1 MTSATVVGPA
11 DMAPGPLPDGDE
23 AVEAALRPP
32 AFTTDPYPTYERLR
46 QEAPVY
52 WSPYFQ
58 QWLVTH
64 GELVTEIA
72 RTWEIFSSVGWDAF
86 FLSQLPADL
95 RPEIPTVIDHY
106 KTVNIS
112 TTDPPVHTRLRRL
125 LSKAFTPRR
134 IATLE
139 DRIRARAEQLLDDLD
154 GGVGGGHSGGVGE
167 NNRGGIAGG
176 ISGGV
181 AGESAGGTSDGNGR
195 GAGDGNGRGA
205 GDGNAGGSGSRG
217 EGAGGDG
224 AGAGAR
230 DEVRFDLIEALAY
243 PLPVAVIGELYGVGD
258 DDHADLKRWS
268 KAVVAY
274 TGSSVAHPDLA
285 RELDTALAQ
294 FRAYLR
300 ALVAD
305 RRREPRDDLLSDL
318 VVAVDEGERLTVDEL
333 VATSIN
339 LLFAGHE
346 TTTNLI
352 GNGTLSLLRHPEQ
365 LAVLRRQPDLI
376 PGAVEELLRYDSP
389 VQRVRRIT
397 TRDIVIGGREIPKG
411 TPVTAF
417 LGSANRDPAQW
428 DRPDELDVTRPDVF
442 PMSFGGGPHY
452 CIGAALARLEGRI
465 AFETL
470 LGRFEHLEIAEG
482 FENRWHP
489 NVAFRGLVELPLRGV
504 PAAR

>member
-1 MTSATVVGPA
+1 MTLATVVGPP
-11 DMAPGPLPDGDE
+11 DLAPGSLPDGDE

-32 AFTTDPYPTYERLR
+32 AFTTDPYPTYARLR
-46 QEAPVY
+46 EAAPVY
-52 WSPYFQ
+52 WSPLFQ
-58 QWLVTH
+58 QRLATR

-72 RTWEIFSSVGWDAF
+72 RTWEIFSSVGWDSF
-86 FLSQLPADL
+86 FLSQLPDDL
-95 RPEIPTVIDHY
+95 RPQIPTVIDHFR
-106 KTVNIS
+106 TVNIS
-112 TTDPPVHTRLRRL
+112 TQDPPVHTRLRRL

-139 DRIRARAEQLLDDLD
+139 DKVRARAEGLVDDL
-154 GGVGGGHSGGVGE
+154 
-167 NNRGGIAGG
+167 
-176 ISGGV
+176 
-181 AGESAGGTSDGNGR
+181 
-195 GAGDGNGRGA
+195 GDGNG
-205 GDGNAGGSGSRG
+205 
-217 EGAGGDG
+217 EG
-224 AGAGAR
+224 
-230 DEVRFDLIEALAY
+230 VVSFDLIESLAY

-258 DDHADLKRWS
+258 SDHADLKRWS

-274 TGSSVAHPDLA
+274 TGSSVAHPHLA
-285 RELDTALAQ
+285 RELDVALAE

-300 ALVAD
+300 ALVAE
-305 RRREPRDDLLSDL
+305 RRRRPRDDLLSDL
-318 VVAVDEGERLTVDEL
+318 VDAVDGGDRLNEDEL

-352 GNGTLSLLRHPEQ
+352 GNGTLSLLRHPDQ
-365 LAVLRRQPDLI
+365 LATLRRHPELL

-397 TRDIVIGGREIPKG
+397 TCDIVIGGRDIPKG

-417 LGSANRDPAQW
+417 LGSANRDPDQW

-470 LGRFEHLEIAEG
+470 FDRFGELQLSES

-504 PAAR
+504 PADR

>member
-1 MTSATVVGPA
+1 MTLATVVGPP
-11 DMAPGPLPDGDE
+11 DLAPGSLPDGDE

-32 AFTTDPYPTYERLR
+32 AFTTDPYPTYARLR
-46 QEAPVY
+46 EEAPVY

-58 QWLVTH
+58 QWLVTR

-72 RTWEIFSSVGWDAF
+72 RTWEIFSSVGWDSF
-86 FLSQLPADL
+86 FLSQLPDDL
-95 RPEIPTVIDHY
+95 RPQIPTVIDHFR
-106 KTVNIS
+106 TVNIS
-112 TTDPPVHTRLRRL
+112 TQDPPVHTRLRRL

-139 DRIRARAEQLLDDLD
+139 DKVRARAEGLVDDL
-154 GGVGGGHSGGVGE
+154 
-167 NNRGGIAGG
+167 
-176 ISGGV
+176 
-181 AGESAGGTSDGNGR
+181 
-195 GAGDGNGRGA
+195 GDGNG
-205 GDGNAGGSGSRG
+205 
-217 EGAGGDG
+217 EG
-224 AGAGAR
+224 
-230 DEVRFDLIEALAY
+230 VVSFDLIESLAY

-258 DDHADLKRWS
+258 SDHADLKRWS

-274 TGSSVAHPDLA
+274 TGSSVAHPHLA
-285 RELDTALAQ
+285 RELDVALAE

-300 ALVAD
+300 ALVAE
-305 RRREPRDDLLSDL
+305 RRRRPRDDLLSDL
-318 VVAVDEGERLTVDEL
+318 VDAVDGGDRLNEDEL

-352 GNGTLSLLRHPEQ
+352 GNGTLSLLRHPDQ
-365 LAVLRRQPDLI
+365 LATLRRHPELL

-397 TRDIVIGGREIPKG
+397 TCDIVIGGRDIPKG

-417 LGSANRDPAQW
+417 LGSANRDPDQW

-470 LGRFEHLEIAEG
+470 FDRFGELQLSES

-504 PAAR
+504 PADR

>member
-1 MTSATVVGPA
+1 MAGPA
-11 DMAPGPLPDGDE
+11 CGRWTGLHYSEPMPAATLIGPPDLAPGPLPDGDD

-32 AFTTDPYPTYERLR
+32 AFTTDPYPTYARLR
-46 QEAPVY
+46 DEAPVY
-52 WSPYFQ
+52 WSPYFR
-58 QWLVTH
+58 QWLVTR
-64 GELVTEIA
+64 GELVVEIA
-72 RTWEIFSSVGWDAF
+72 RTWEIFSSVGWDSF
-86 FLSQLPADL
+86 FLSQLPEDL
-95 RPEIPTVIDHY
+95 RPEIPTVIDHFR
-106 KTVNIS
+106 TVNIS
-112 TTDPPVHTRLRRL
+112 TQDPPVHTRLRRL

-134 IATLE
+134 IGALE
-139 DRIRARAEQLLDDLD
+139 GRIRDRAEHLLDDLGD
-154 GGVGGGHSGGVGE
+154 GG
-167 NNRGGIAGG
+167 
-176 ISGGV
+176 
-181 AGESAGGTSDGNGR
+181 GNGAGPG
-195 GAGDGNGRGA
+195 GAV
-205 GDGNAGGSGSRG
+205 
-217 EGAGGDG
+217 E
-224 AGAGAR
+224 
-230 DEVRFDLIEALAY
+230 FDLIETLAY

-258 DDHADLKRWS
+258 SDHADLKRWS

-274 TGSSVAHPDLA
+274 TGSSVAHPHLA
-285 RELDTALAQ
+285 RELDVALAE

-300 ALVAD
+300 GLVGE
-305 RRREPRDDLLSDL
+305 RRRRPRDDLLSDL
-318 VVAVDEGERLTVDEL
+318 VMAVDEGDRLTEDEL

-352 GNGTLSLLRHPEQ
+352 GNGTLSLLRHLDQLDLLRHRPE
-365 LAVLRRQPDLI
+365 LL

-397 TRDIVIGGREIPKG
+397 TRDITIGGRDIPQG

-417 LGSANRDPAQW
+417 LGSANRDPEQW

-442 PMSFGGGPHY
+442 PLSFGGGPHY

-470 LGRFEHLEIAEG
+470 LDRFEDLELADG

-504 PAAR
+504 PAGR

>member
-1 MTSATVVGPA
+1 MTSATVVGPP
-11 DMAPGPLPDGDE
+11 DLAPGPLPDGDE

-32 AFTTDPYPTYERLR
+32 AFTTDPYPTYAKLR
-46 QEAPVY
+46 REAPVY

-86 FLSQLPADL
+86 FLSQLPDDL
-95 RPEIPTVIDHY
+95 RPEIPTVIDHFR
-106 KTVNIS
+106 TVNIS
-112 TTDPPVHTRLRRL
+112 TQDPPVHTRLRRL

-134 IATLE
+134 IGTLE
-139 DRIRARAEQLLDDLD
+139 DRIRARAQQLLDDLEGRD
-154 GGVGGGHSGGVGE
+154 GG
-167 NNRGGIAGG
+167 
-176 ISGGV
+176 
-181 AGESAGGTSDGNGR
+181 
-195 GAGDGNGRGA
+195 
-205 GDGNAGGSGSRG
+205 
-217 EGAGGDG
+217 
-224 AGAGAR
+224 R
-230 DEVRFDLIEALAY
+230 DEVRFDLIETLAY

-258 DDHADLKRWS
+258 DDHTDLKRWS

-274 TGSSVAHPDLA
+274 TGSSVAHADLA
-285 RELDTALAQ
+285 RELDTALAE

-300 ALVAD
+300 GLMVD

-318 VVAVDEGERLTVDEL
+318 VLAVDEGDRLSEDEL

-352 GNGTLSLLRHPEQ
+352 GNGTLSLLRHPDQ
-365 LAVLRRQPDLI
+365 MDLLRRSPETI

-397 TRDIVIGGREIPKG
+397 TRDILIGGREIPEG

-417 LGSANRDPAQW
+417 LGSANRDPDQW
-428 DRPDELDVTRPDVF
+428 ERPDELDVTRPDVF

-470 LGRFEHLEIAEG
+470 LDRFDELRLSDG

-489 NVAFRGLVELPLRGV
+489 NVAFRGLVELPLEGV
-504 PAAR
+504 RAAG

>member
-1 MTSATVVGPA
+1 MTSATLVGPA
-11 DMAPGPLPDGDE
+11 DLEPGTLADGDE
-23 AVEAALRPP
+23 AVEEALHPP
-32 AFTTDPYPTYERLR
+32 RFTDDPYPVYARLR
-46 QEAPVY
+46 DEAPVY
-52 WSPYFQ
+52 WSPYFG
-58 QWLVTH
+58 QWLVSR

-72 RTWEIFSSVGWDAF
+72 RTWEIFSSVGWDRF
-86 FLSQLPADL
+86 FLSQLPDDL
-95 RPEIPTVIDHY
+95 RPQIPTVIDHFR
-106 KTVNIS
+106 TVNIS
-112 TTDPPVHTRLRRL
+112 TQDPPVHTRLRRL

-139 DRIRARAEQLLDDLD
+139 DRIRARAEQLLDD
-154 GGVGGGHSGGVGE
+154 
-167 NNRGGIAGG
+167 I
-176 ISGGV
+176 
-181 AGESAGGTSDGNGR
+181 
-195 GAGDGNGRGA
+195 
-205 GDGNAGGSGSRG
+205 GSGS
-217 EGAGGDG
+217 GGDT
-224 AGAGAR
+224 AGAPA
-230 DEVRFDLIEALAY
+230 EVRFDLIETLAY

-268 KAVVAY
+268 KAVVDY
-274 TGSSVAHPDLA
+274 TGSSVAHPHLA
-285 RELDTALAQ
+285 RELDTALAE

-300 ALVAD
+300 GLVGE
-305 RRREPRDDLLSDL
+305 RRRRPRDDLLSDL
-318 VVAVDEGERLTVDEL
+318 VAAVDDGERLAEDEL

-352 GNGTLSLLRHPEQ
+352 GNGTLSLLRHPDQ
-365 LAVLRRQPDLI
+365 LDLLRRRPELI

-397 TRDIVIGGREIPKG
+397 TCDIVIGGREIPKG

-470 LGRFEHLEIAEG
+470 LDRFDELRLSES

-489 NVAFRGLVELPLRGV
+489 NVAFRGLVKLPLEGV
-504 PAAR
+504 RAAR

>member
-1 MTSATVVGPA
+1 MTSATVVGPP
-11 DMAPGPLPDGDE
+11 DLAPGPLPDGDE

-32 AFTTDPYPTYERLR
+32 AFTTDPYPTYAKLR
-46 QEAPVY
+46 AEAPVY

-72 RTWEIFSSVGWDAF
+72 RTWEVFSSVGWDAF
-86 FLSQLPADL
+86 FLSQLPVDL

-154 GGVGGGHSGGVGE
+154 GRAGGG
-167 NNRGGIAGG
+167 N
-176 ISGGV
+176 
-181 AGESAGGTSDGNGR
+181 
-195 GAGDGNGRGA
+195 
-205 GDGNAGGSGSRG
+205 
-217 EGAGGDG
+217 GGDG
-224 AGAGAR
+224 AGSR
-230 DEVRFDLIEALAY
+230 DEVRFDLIATLAY

-258 DDHADLKRWS
+258 DDHTDLKRWS

-274 TGSSVAHPDLA
+274 TGSSVAHADLA
-285 RELDTALAQ
+285 RELDTALAE

-300 ALVAD
+300 GLVAD

-318 VVAVDEGERLTVDEL
+318 VVAVDEGDRLTEDEL

-352 GNGTLSLLRHPEQ
+352 GNGTLSLLRHPDQ
-365 LAVLRRQPDLI
+365 LDVLRRQPHLI

-397 TRDIVIGGREIPKG
+397 TRDILIGGREIPKG

-417 LGSANRDPAQW
+417 LGSANRDPGQW

-470 LGRFEHLEIAEG
+470 LGRFDELRLSEG

-489 NVAFRGLVELPLRGV
+489 NVAFRGLVELPLEGV
-504 PAAR
+504 RAAR

>member
-1 MTSATVVGPA
+1 MPSATVIGPPGL
-11 DMAPGPLPDGDE
+11 APGPLPDGDE

-32 AFTTDPYPTYERLR
+32 AFTTDPYPTYARLR
-46 QEAPVY
+46 DEAPVY
-52 WSPYFQ
+52 WSPYFR
-58 QWLVTH
+58 QWLVTR
-64 GELVTEIA
+64 GELVVEIA
-72 RTWEIFSSVGWDAF
+72 RTWEIFSSVGWDSF
-86 FLSQLPADL
+86 FLGQLPADL
-95 RPEIPTVIDHY
+95 RPEIPTVIDHFR
-106 KTVNIS
+106 TVNIS

-139 DRIRARAEQLLDDLD
+139 DRIRARAEQLVDDLGD
-154 GGVGGGHSGGVGE
+154 DFGA
-167 NNRGGIAGG
+167 RA
-176 ISGGV
+176 
-181 AGESAGGTSDGNGR
+181 GNGK
-195 GAGDGNGRGA
+195 
-205 GDGNAGGSGSRG
+205 
-217 EGAGGDG
+217 GAGG
-224 AGAGAR
+224 
-230 DEVRFDLIEALAY
+230 EVRFDLIAGLAY

-258 DDHADLKRWS
+258 SDHTDLKRWS

-274 TGSSVAHPDLA
+274 TGSSVAHPHLA
-285 RELDTALAQ
+285 RELDVALAE

-300 ALVAD
+300 GLVGE
-305 RRREPRDDLLSDL
+305 RRRRPRDDLLSDL
-318 VVAVDEGERLTVDEL
+318 VAAVDEGERLAEDEL

-352 GNGTLSLLRHPEQ
+352 GNGTLALLRHPDQ
-365 LAVLRRQPDLI
+365 LDLLRRRPELI
-376 PGAVEELLRYDSP
+376 PGAVEELLRFDSP

-397 TRDIVIGGREIPKG
+397 TCDITIGGRDIPEG

-428 DRPDELDVTRPDVF
+428 DRPDELDVARPDVF

-465 AFETL
+465 AFEL
-470 LGRFEHLEIAEG
+470 LLDRFDELHLGDG
-482 FENRWHP
+482 FEDRWHP

>member
-1 MTSATVVGPA
+1 MTSATVVGPP
-11 DMAPGPLPDGDE
+11 DLAPGPLPDGDE

-32 AFTTDPYPTYERLR
+32 AFTTDPYPTYAKLR
-46 QEAPVY
+46 REAPVY

-72 RTWEIFSSVGWDAF
+72 RTWEIFSSVGWDSF
-86 FLSQLPADL
+86 FLSQLPDDL
-95 RPEIPTVIDHY
+95 RPQIPTVIDHFR
-106 KTVNIS
+106 TVNIS
-112 TTDPPVHTRLRRL
+112 TQDPPVHTRLRRL

-139 DRIRARAEQLLDDLD
+139 DKVRARAERLLDDL
-154 GGVGGGHSGGVGE
+154 
-167 NNRGGIAGG
+167 
-176 ISGGV
+176 
-181 AGESAGGTSDGNGR
+181 
-195 GAGDGNGRGA
+195 GDGD
-205 GDGNAGGSGSRG
+205 GDGI
-217 EGAGGDG
+217 
-224 AGAGAR
+224 
-230 DEVRFDLIEALAY
+230 VHFDLIESLAY

-258 DDHADLKRWS
+258 SDHADLKRWS

-274 TGSSVAHPDLA
+274 TGSSVAHPHLA
-285 RELDTALAQ
+285 KELDVALAE

-300 ALVAD
+300 ALVAE
-305 RRREPRDDLLSDL
+305 RRRRPRDDLLSDL
-318 VVAVDEGERLTVDEL
+318 VDAVDEGDRLNEDEL

-352 GNGTLSLLRHPEQ
+352 GNGMLSLLRHPDQ
-365 LAVLRRQPDLI
+365 LATLRRQPELL
-376 PGAVEELLRYDSP
+376 PGALEELLRYDSP

-397 TRDIVIGGREIPKG
+397 TCDILIGGREIPKG

-428 DRPDELDVTRPDVF
+428 DRPDELDVTRPEVF

-452 CIGAALARLEGRI
+452 CIGAALARLEGRV
-465 AFETL
+465 AFEML
-470 LGRFEHLEIAEG
+470 LDRFGELHLADG
-482 FENRWHP
+482 FQNRWHP

-504 PAAR
+504 RVAR

>member
-1 MTSATVVGPA
+1 MTSATVVGPP
-11 DMAPGPLPDGDE
+11 DLAPGPLPDGDE

-32 AFTTDPYPTYERLR
+32 AFTTDPYPTYAKLR

-86 FLSQLPADL
+86 FLSQLPDDL
-95 RPEIPTVIDHY
+95 RPEIPTVIDHFR
-106 KTVNIS
+106 TVNIS
-112 TTDPPVHTRLRRL
+112 TQDPPVHTRLRRL

-134 IATLE
+134 IGTLE

-154 GGVGGGHSGGVGE
+154 GG
-167 NNRGGIAGG
+167 A
-176 ISGGV
+176 
-181 AGESAGGTSDGNGR
+181 
-195 GAGDGNGRGA
+195 
-205 GDGNAGGSGSRG
+205 
-217 EGAGGDG
+217 G
-224 AGAGAR
+224 AGAGSRKNGGGTGEGNGGGAGNGTAGRSSGDSAGAR
-230 DEVRFDLIEALAY
+230 GEVRFDLIESLAY

-258 DDHADLKRWS
+258 DDHTDLKRWS

-274 TGSSVAHPDLA
+274 TGSSVAHADLA
-285 RELDTALAQ
+285 RELDTALAE

-300 ALVAD
+300 GLVAE
-305 RRREPRDDLLSDL
+305 RRRRPRDDLLSDL
-318 VVAVDEGERLTVDEL
+318 VLAVDEGDRLSEEEL

-352 GNGTLSLLRHPEQ
+352 GNGTLSLLRHPDQ
-365 LAVLRRQPDLI
+365 LEVLRQRPELI

-397 TRDIVIGGREIPKG
+397 TQDILIGGREIPKG

-417 LGSANRDPAQW
+417 LGSANRDPDQW

-470 LGRFEHLEIAEG
+470 LDRFDELRLSDG

-489 NVAFRGLVELPLRGV
+489 NVAFRGLVELPLEGV
-504 PAAR
+504 RAAR

>member
-1 MTSATVVGPA
+1 MTAATVIGPP
-11 DMAPGPLPDGDE
+11 DLAPGTLPDGDE
-23 AVEAALRPP
+23 AVEEALRPP
-32 AFTTDPYPTYERLR
+32 SFTTDPYPTYARLR
-46 QEAPVY
+46 EEAPVY
-52 WSPYFQ
+52 WSPYFR
-58 QWLVTH
+58 QWLVTQ

-72 RTWEIFSSVGWDAF
+72 RTWEIFSSVGWDSF

-95 RPEIPTVIDHY
+95 RPEIPTVIDHFR
-106 KTVNIS
+106 TVNIS

-134 IATLE
+134 IAMLE
-139 DRIRARAEQLLDDLD
+139 DRVRARAEQLVDDVD
-154 GGVGGGHSGGVGE
+154 NVGDV
-167 NNRGGIAGG
+167 
-176 ISGGV
+176 
-181 AGESAGGTSDGNGR
+181 
-195 GAGDGNGRGA
+195 GDGNRG
-205 GDGNAGGSGSRG
+205 D
-217 EGAGGDG
+217 GDG
-224 AGAGAR
+224 AGNGKGTG
-230 DEVRFDLIEALAY
+230 DEIGFDLIATLAY

-258 DDHADLKRWS
+258 GDHADLKRWS

-274 TGSSVAHPDLA
+274 TGSSVAHPHLA
-285 RELDTALAQ
+285 RELDVALAE

-300 ALVAD
+300 NLVAE
-305 RRREPRDDLLSDL
+305 RRRRPRDDLLSDL
-318 VVAVDEGERLTVDEL
+318 VAAVDEGERLAEDEL

-352 GNGTLSLLRHPEQ
+352 GNGTLALLRHPDQ
-365 LAVLRRQPDLI
+365 LETLRRRPELL
-376 PGAVEELLRYDSP
+376 PGAIEELLRFDSP

-397 TRDIVIGGREIPKG
+397 TCDITIGGRDIPKG

-470 LGRFEHLEIAEG
+470 LDRFDDLQLSERFED
-482 FENRWHP
+482 RWHP

-504 PAAR
+504 PAGR

>member
-1 MTSATVVGPA
+1 MTSATLVGPP
-11 DMAPGPLPDGDE
+11 DLVPGTLPDGDE

-32 AFTTDPYPTYERLR
+32 SFTSNPYPTYARLR
-46 QEAPVY
+46 AEAPVY

-58 QWLVTH
+58 QWLVTR

-72 RTWEIFSSVGWDAF
+72 RTWEIFSSVGWDSF

-95 RPEIPTVIDHY
+95 RPEIPTVIDHFR
-106 KTVNIS
+106 TVNIS

-139 DRIRARAEQLLDDLD
+139 DRVRSRAAGLLDDLGDDLDD
-154 GGVGGGHSGGVGE
+154 GDDGRS
-167 NNRGGIAGG
+167 
-176 ISGGV
+176 
-181 AGESAGGTSDGNGR
+181 GNGR
-195 GAGDGNGRGA
+195 GT
-205 GDGNAGGSGSRG
+205 GG
-217 EGAGGDG
+217 EI
-224 AGAGAR
+224 
-230 DEVRFDLIEALAY
+230 EFDLIAALAY

-258 DDHADLKRWS
+258 SDHGDLKRWS

-274 TGSSVAHPDLA
+274 TGSSVAHPHLA
-285 RELDTALAQ
+285 RELDVALAE

-300 ALVAD
+300 GLVAE
-305 RRREPRDDLLSDL
+305 RRRRPCDDLLSDL
-318 VVAVDEGERLTVDEL
+318 VAAVDEGDRLTEDEL

-352 GNGTLSLLRHPEQ
+352 GNGTLALLRHPDQ
-365 LAVLRRQPDLI
+365 LDLLRRRPELL
-376 PGAVEELLRYDSP
+376 PGAIEELLRFDSP

-397 TRDIVIGGREIPKG
+397 TRDIVIGGRDIPKG

-442 PMSFGGGPHY
+442 PASFGGGPHY
-452 CIGAALARLEGRI
+452 CIGAALARLEGRV
-465 AFETL
+465 AFEAL
-470 LGRFEHLEIAEG
+470 LDRFDELRLADS

-489 NVAFRGLVELPLRGV
+489 NVAFRGLVQLPLRGV

>member
-1 MTSATVVGPA
+1 MGLHYSGPMTSATVVGPP
-11 DMAPGPLPDGDE
+11 DLAPGPLPDGDE
-23 AVEAALRPP
+23 VVEAALRPP
-32 AFTTDPYPTYERLR
+32 AFTTDPYPTYAKLR
-46 QEAPVY
+46 REAPVY

-86 FLSQLPADL
+86 FLSQLPDDL
-95 RPEIPTVIDHY
+95 RPEIPTVIDHFR
-106 KTVNIS
+106 TVNIS
-112 TTDPPVHTRLRRL
+112 TQDPPVHTRLRRL

-134 IATLE
+134 IGTLE
-139 DRIRARAEQLLDDLD
+139 DRIRARAEQLLDAL
-154 GGVGGGHSGGVGE
+154 GGGTG
-167 NNRGGIAGG
+167 
-176 ISGGV
+176 
-181 AGESAGGTSDGNGR
+181 
-195 GAGDGNGRGA
+195 
-205 GDGNAGGSGSRG
+205 
-217 EGAGGDG
+217 
-224 AGAGAR
+224 
-230 DEVRFDLIEALAY
+230 DEVHFDLIETLAY

-258 DDHADLKRWS
+258 DDHTDLKRWS

-274 TGSSVAHPDLA
+274 TGSSVAHADLA
-285 RELDTALAQ
+285 RELDTALAE

-300 ALVAD
+300 GLVGE
-305 RRREPRDDLLSDL
+305 RRRRPRDDLLSDL
-318 VVAVDEGERLTVDEL
+318 VLAVDEGDRLSEDEL

-352 GNGTLSLLRHPEQ
+352 GNGTLSLLRHPDQ
-365 LAVLRRQPDLI
+365 LEVLRQRPELI

-397 TRDIVIGGREIPKG
+397 TRDILIGGREIPEG

-417 LGSANRDPAQW
+417 LGSANRDPDQW
-428 DRPDELDVTRPDVF
+428 ERPDELDVTRPDVF

-470 LGRFEHLEIAEG
+470 LDRFDDLRLSDG

-489 NVAFRGLVELPLRGV
+489 NVAFRGLVELPLEGV
-504 PAAR
+504 RAAR

>member
-1 MTSATVVGPA
+1 MTLATVVGPP
-11 DMAPGPLPDGDE
+11 DLAPGSLPDGDE

-32 AFTTDPYPTYERLR
+32 AFTTDPYPTYARLR
-46 QEAPVY
+46 EEAPVY

-58 QWLVTH
+58 QWLVTR

-72 RTWEIFSSVGWDAF
+72 RTWEIFSSVGWDSF
-86 FLSQLPADL
+86 FLSQLPDDL
-95 RPEIPTVIDHY
+95 RPQIPTVIDHFR
-106 KTVNIS
+106 TVNIS
-112 TTDPPVHTRLRRL
+112 TQDPPVHTRLRRL

-139 DRIRARAEQLLDDLD
+139 DKVRARAEGLVDDL
-154 GGVGGGHSGGVGE
+154 
-167 NNRGGIAGG
+167 
-176 ISGGV
+176 
-181 AGESAGGTSDGNGR
+181 
-195 GAGDGNGRGA
+195 GDGNG
-205 GDGNAGGSGSRG
+205 
-217 EGAGGDG
+217 EG
-224 AGAGAR
+224 
-230 DEVRFDLIEALAY
+230 VVSFDLIESLAY

-258 DDHADLKRWS
+258 SDHADLKRWS

-274 TGSSVAHPDLA
+274 TGSSVAHPHLA
-285 RELDTALAQ
+285 RELDVALAE

-300 ALVAD
+300 ALVAE
-305 RRREPRDDLLSDL
+305 RRRRPRDDLLSDL
-318 VVAVDEGERLTVDEL
+318 VDAVDGGDRLNEDEL

-352 GNGTLSLLRHPEQ
+352 GNGTLSLLRHPDQ
-365 LAVLRRQPDLI
+365 LATLRRHPELL

-397 TRDIVIGGREIPKG
+397 TCDILIGGREIPEG

-417 LGSANRDPAQW
+417 LGSANRDPDQW

-470 LGRFEHLEIAEG
+470 FDRFGELQLSES

-504 PAAR
+504 PADR

>member
-1 MTSATVVGPA
+1 MTSATVIGPP
-11 DMAPGPLPDGDE
+11 DLAPGTLPDGDE
-23 AVEAALRPP
+23 AVEEALRPP
-32 AFTTDPYPTYERLR
+32 SFTTDPYPTYARLR
-46 QEAPVY
+46 EEAPVY
-52 WSPYFQ
+52 WSPYFR
-58 QWLVTH
+58 QWLVTQ

-72 RTWEIFSSVGWDAF
+72 RTWEIFSSVGWDSF

-95 RPEIPTVIDHY
+95 RPEIPTVIDHFR
-106 KTVNIS
+106 TVNIS

-134 IATLE
+134 IAMLE
-139 DRIRARAEQLLDDLD
+139 DRVRARAEQLVDD
-154 GGVGGGHSGGVGE
+154 VGDVDNVGD
-167 NNRGGIAGG
+167 
-176 ISGGV
+176 V
-181 AGESAGGTSDGNGR
+181 
-195 GAGDGNGRGA
+195 GDGNRG
-205 GDGNAGGSGSRG
+205 D
-217 EGAGGDG
+217 GDG
-224 AGAGAR
+224 AGNGKGTG
-230 DEVRFDLIEALAY
+230 DEIGFDLIATLAY

-258 DDHADLKRWS
+258 GDHTDLKRWS

-274 TGSSVAHPDLA
+274 TGSSVAHPHLA
-285 RELDTALAQ
+285 RELDVALAE

-300 ALVAD
+300 NLVAE
-305 RRREPRDDLLSDL
+305 RRRRPRDDLLSDL
-318 VVAVDEGERLTVDEL
+318 VAAVDEGERLAEDEL

-352 GNGTLSLLRHPEQ
+352 GNGTLALLRHPDQ
-365 LAVLRRQPDLI
+365 LETLRRRPELL
-376 PGAVEELLRYDSP
+376 PGAIEELLRFDSP

-397 TRDIVIGGREIPKG
+397 TCDITIGGRDIPKG

-470 LGRFEHLEIAEG
+470 LDRFDDLQLSERFED
-482 FENRWHP
+482 RWHP

-504 PAAR
+504 SAGR

>member
-1 MTSATVVGPA
+1 MTSATLVGPA
-11 DMAPGPLPDGDE
+11 DLEPGTLADGDE
-23 AVEAALRPP
+23 AVEEALHPP
-32 AFTTDPYPTYERLR
+32 RFTDDPYPVYARLR
-46 QEAPVY
+46 DEAPVY
-52 WSPYFQ
+52 WSPYFG
-58 QWLVTH
+58 QWLVSR
-64 GELVTEIA
+64 GELVVEIA
-72 RTWEIFSSVGWDAF
+72 RTWEIFSSVGWDSF
-86 FLSQLPADL
+86 FLSQLPDDL
-95 RPEIPTVIDHY
+95 RPQIPTVIDHFR
-106 KTVNIS
+106 TVNIS
-112 TTDPPVHTRLRRL
+112 TQDPPVHTRLRRL

-139 DRIRARAEQLLDDLD
+139 DRIRARAEQLLDDI
-154 GGVGGGHSGGVGE
+154 GS
-167 NNRGGIAGG
+167 
-176 ISGGV
+176 
-181 AGESAGGTSDGNGR
+181 GNG
-195 GAGDGNGRGA
+195 GDT
-205 GDGNAGGSGSRG
+205 
-217 EGAGGDG
+217 
-224 AGAGAR
+224 AGAP
-230 DEVRFDLIEALAY
+230 DEVQFDLIETLAY

-268 KAVVAY
+268 KAVVDY
-274 TGSSVAHPDLA
+274 TGSSVAHPHLA
-285 RELDTALAQ
+285 RELDTALAE

-300 ALVAD
+300 GLVGE
-305 RRREPRDDLLSDL
+305 RRQRPRDDLLSDL
-318 VVAVDEGERLTVDEL
+318 VAAVDDGERLAEDEL

-352 GNGTLSLLRHPEQ
+352 GNGTLSLLRHPDQ
-365 LAVLRRQPDLI
+365 LDLLRRRPELI

-397 TRDIVIGGREIPKG
+397 TCDIVIGGREIPKG

-470 LGRFEHLEIAEG
+470 LDRFDELRLSES

-489 NVAFRGLVELPLRGV
+489 NVAFRGLVKLPLEGV
-504 PAAR
+504 RAAR

>member
-1 MTSATVVGPA
+1 MTTATVVGPP
-11 DMAPGPLPDGDE
+11 DLTPGPLPDGDE
-23 AVEAALRPP
+23 AVEAALHPP
-32 AFTTDPYPTYERLR
+32 SFTTDPYPVYDRLR
-46 QEAPVY
+46 AEAPVY

-58 QWLVTH
+58 QWLVTQ

-72 RTWEIFSSVGWDAF
+72 RTWEIFSSVGWDSF
-86 FLSQLPADL
+86 FLSQLPDDL
-95 RPEIPTVIDHY
+95 RPQIPTVIDHFR
-106 KTVNIS
+106 TVNIS
-112 TTDPPVHTRLRRL
+112 TQDPPVHTRLRRL

-134 IATLE
+134 IAMLE
-139 DRIRARAEQLLDDLD
+139 GKVRARAERLLDDLGDGD
-154 GGVGGGHSGGVGE
+154 GG
-167 NNRGGIAGG
+167 
-176 ISGGV
+176 
-181 AGESAGGTSDGNGR
+181 
-195 GAGDGNGRGA
+195 GAV
-205 GDGNAGGSGSRG
+205 S
-217 EGAGGDG
+217 
-224 AGAGAR
+224 
-230 DEVRFDLIEALAY
+230 FDLIESLAY

-258 DDHADLKRWS
+258 SDHADLKRWS

-274 TGSSVAHPDLA
+274 TGSSVAHPHLA
-285 RELDTALAQ
+285 KELDVALAE

-300 ALVAD
+300 ALVVE
-305 RRREPRDDLLSDL
+305 RRQRPRDDLLSDL
-318 VVAVDEGERLTVDEL
+318 VDAVDEGDRLNEDEL

-365 LAVLRRQPDLI
+365 LATLRRQPELL

-397 TRDIVIGGREIPKG
+397 TCDILIGGREIPKG

-417 LGSANRDPAQW
+417 LGSANRDPALW

-452 CIGAALARLEGRI
+452 CIGAALARLEGRV
-465 AFETL
+465 AFEML
-470 LGRFEHLEIAEG
+470 LERFAELHLVDS
-482 FENRWHP
+482 FQNRWHP

-504 PAAR
+504 LADR

>member
-11 DMAPGPLPDGDE
+11 DLGPGTLADGDG
-23 AVEAALRPP
+23 AVEEALHPP
-32 AFTTDPYPTYERLR
+32 SFTTDPYPVYERLR
-46 QEAPVY
+46 DEAPVY
-52 WSPYFQ
+52 WSPYFG
-58 QWLVTH
+58 QWLVAR
-64 GELVTEIA
+64 GELVVEVA
-72 RTWEIFSSVGWDAF
+72 RQWEIFSSVGWDSF
-86 FLSQLPADL
+86 FLSQLPEDL
-95 RPEIPTVIDHY
+95 RPEIPTVIDHFR
-106 KTVNIS
+106 TVNIS

-134 IATLE
+134 IARLE
-139 DRIRARAEQLLDDLD
+139 DRVRAVTARLLDDVCD
-154 GGVGGGHSGGVGE
+154 G
-167 NNRGGIAGG
+167 A
-176 ISGGV
+176 
-181 AGESAGGTSDGNGR
+181 AGEVS
-195 GAGDGNGRGA
+195 
-205 GDGNAGGSGSRG
+205 
-217 EGAGGDG
+217 
-224 AGAGAR
+224 
-230 DEVRFDLIEALAY
+230 FDLIAGLAY
-243 PLPVAVIGELYGVGD
+243 PLPVAMIGELYGVGD
-258 DDHADLKRWS
+258 SDHADLKRWS

-274 TGSSVAHPDLA
+274 TGSSVAHPHLA
-285 RELDTALAQ
+285 RELDTALAE

-300 ALVAD
+300 ALVVE
-305 RRREPRDDLLSDL
+305 RRNRPRDDLLSDL
-318 VVAVDEGERLTVDEL
+318 VAAVDEGERLAEDEL

-352 GNGTLSLLRHPEQ
+352 GNGTLALLRHPDQ
-365 LAVLRRQPDLI
+365 LDLLRSQPELL

-397 TRDIVIGGREIPKG
+397 TRDITIGGREIPRG

-452 CIGAALARLEGRI
+452 CIGAALARLEGRV
-465 AFETL
+465 AFEL
-470 LGRFEHLEIAEG
+470 LLERFAELRLADG

-504 PAAR
+504 LAG

>member
-1 MTSATVVGPA
+1 MTLATLVGPPDLA
-11 DMAPGPLPDGDE
+11 RGPLPDGDE
-23 AVEAALRPP
+23 AVESALRPP
-32 AFTTDPYPTYERLR
+32 GFTTDPYPTYARLR
-46 QEAPVY
+46 QAAPVY

-72 RTWEIFSSVGWDAF
+72 RTWEVFSSVGWDAF

-95 RPEIPTVIDHY
+95 RPEIPTVIDHFR
-106 KTVNIS
+106 TVNIS

-139 DRIRARAEQLLDDLD
+139 DRIRTRAAALLDEV
-154 GGVGGGHSGGVGE
+154 VGEGDSGG
-167 NNRGGIAGG
+167 
-176 ISGGV
+176 SGG
-181 AGESAGGTSDGNGR
+181 ESSERSAGGEGR
-195 GAGDGNGRGA
+195 SGG
-205 GDGNAGGSGSRG
+205 AGGSG
-217 EGAGGDG
+217 GA
-224 AGAGAR
+224 
-230 DEVRFDLIEALAY
+230 VCFDLIEALAY

-274 TGSSVAHPDLA
+274 TGSSVAHPHLA
-285 RELDTALAQ
+285 RELDAALAE

-300 ALVAD
+300 GLIAE
-305 RRREPRDDLLSDL
+305 RRRAPRDDLLSDL

-352 GNGTLSLLRHPEQ
+352 GNGTLALLRHPEQ
-365 LAVLRRQPDLI
+365 LEALRRRPEII

-397 TRDIVIGGREIPKG
+397 TRDVLIGGREIPKG

-417 LGSANRDPAQW
+417 LGSANRDPEQW
-428 DRPDELDVTRPDVF
+428 DRPDTLDVTRPDVF

-452 CIGAALARLEGRI
+452 CIGAALARLEGRV

-470 LGRFEHLEIAEG
+470 LGRFDELHLDDG

-489 NVAFRGLVELPLRGV
+489 NVAFRGLVKLPLRAI

>member
-1 MTSATVVGPA
+1 MTSATVIGPP
-11 DMAPGPLPDGDE
+11 DLAPGTLPDGDE
-23 AVEAALRPP
+23 AVEEALRPP
-32 AFTTDPYPTYERLR
+32 SFTTDPYPTYARLR
-46 QEAPVY
+46 EEAPVY
-52 WSPYFQ
+52 WSPYFR
-58 QWLVTH
+58 QWLVTQ

-72 RTWEIFSSVGWDAF
+72 RTWEIFSSVGWDSF

-95 RPEIPTVIDHY
+95 RPEIPTVIDHFR
-106 KTVNIS
+106 TVNIS

-134 IATLE
+134 IAMLE
-139 DRIRARAEQLLDDLD
+139 DRVRARAEQLVDD
-154 GGVGGGHSGGVGE
+154 VGDVDNVGD
-167 NNRGGIAGG
+167 
-176 ISGGV
+176 V
-181 AGESAGGTSDGNGR
+181 
-195 GAGDGNGRGA
+195 GDGNRG
-205 GDGNAGGSGSRG
+205 D
-217 EGAGGDG
+217 GDG
-224 AGAGAR
+224 AGNGKGTG
-230 DEVRFDLIEALAY
+230 DEIEFDLIATLAY

-258 DDHADLKRWS
+258 GDHADLKRWS

-274 TGSSVAHPDLA
+274 TGSSVAHPHLA
-285 RELDTALAQ
+285 RELDVALAE

-300 ALVAD
+300 NLVAE
-305 RRREPRDDLLSDL
+305 RRRRPRDDLLSDL
-318 VVAVDEGERLTVDEL
+318 VAAVDEGERLAEDEL

-352 GNGTLSLLRHPEQ
+352 GNGTLALLRHPDQ
-365 LAVLRRQPDLI
+365 LETLRRRPELL
-376 PGAVEELLRYDSP
+376 PGAIEELLRFDSP

-397 TRDIVIGGREIPKG
+397 TCDITIGGRDIPKG

-470 LGRFEHLEIAEG
+470 LDRFDDLQLSERFED
-482 FENRWHP
+482 RWHP
-489 NVAFRGLVELPLRGV
+489 NVAFRGLVELPPARRAGRSLSPAGEVCRPV
-504 PAAR
+504 PESC

>member
-1 MTSATVVGPA
+1 MTSATVVGPP
-11 DMAPGPLPDGDE
+11 DLAPGPLPDGDE

-32 AFTTDPYPTYERLR
+32 AFTTDPYPTYARLR
-46 QEAPVY
+46 TEAPVY

-58 QWLVTH
+58 QWLVTR

-72 RTWEIFSSVGWDAF
+72 RTWEIFSSVGWDSF
-86 FLSQLPADL
+86 FLSQLPEDL
-95 RPEIPTVIDHY
+95 RPQIPTVIDHFR
-106 KTVNIS
+106 TVNIS
-112 TTDPPVHTRLRRL
+112 TQDPPVHTRLRRL

-139 DRIRARAEQLLDDLD
+139 DKVRARTERLLGDL
-154 GGVGGGHSGGVGE
+154 
-167 NNRGGIAGG
+167 
-176 ISGGV
+176 
-181 AGESAGGTSDGNGR
+181 
-195 GAGDGNGRGA
+195 GDGD
-205 GDGNAGGSGSRG
+205 GDGV
-217 EGAGGDG
+217 
-224 AGAGAR
+224 
-230 DEVRFDLIEALAY
+230 VRFDLIESLAY

-258 DDHADLKRWS
+258 SDHADLKRWS

-274 TGSSVAHPDLA
+274 TGSSVAHPHLA
-285 RELDTALAQ
+285 RELDVALAE

-300 ALVAD
+300 ALVAE
-305 RRREPRDDLLSDL
+305 RRRRPRDDLLSDL
-318 VVAVDEGERLTVDEL
+318 VDAVDGGDRLNEDEL

-352 GNGTLSLLRHPEQ
+352 GNGTLSLLRYPDQ
-365 LAVLRRQPDLI
+365 LATLRRQPELL

-397 TRDIVIGGREIPKG
+397 TCDVLIGGREIPKG

-452 CIGAALARLEGRI
+452 CIGAALARLEGRV
-465 AFETL
+465 AFESL
-470 LGRFEHLEIAEG
+470 LDRFAELHLAEG
-482 FENRWHP
+482 FQNRWHP
-489 NVAFRGLVELPLRGV
+489 NVAFRGLVELPLVGRRAGPHRTV
-504 PAAR
+504 RDPAPKEVRS

>member
-1 MTSATVVGPA
+1 MTSATLVGPP
-11 DMAPGPLPDGDE
+11 DLVPGTLPDGDE

-32 AFTTDPYPTYERLR
+32 SFTSNPYPTYARLR
-46 QEAPVY
+46 AEAPVY

-58 QWLVTH
+58 QWLVTR

-72 RTWEIFSSVGWDAF
+72 RTWEIFSSVGWDSF

-95 RPEIPTVIDHY
+95 RPEIPTVIDHFR
-106 KTVNIS
+106 TVNIS

-134 IATLE
+134 IAMLE
-139 DRIRARAEQLLDDLD
+139 DRVRSRAASLLDDLGD
-154 GGVGGGHSGGVGE
+154 GDDGDGDRS
-167 NNRGGIAGG
+167 
-176 ISGGV
+176 
-181 AGESAGGTSDGNGR
+181 GNGR
-195 GAGDGNGRGA
+195 GT
-205 GDGNAGGSGSRG
+205 GG
-217 EGAGGDG
+217 EI
-224 AGAGAR
+224 
-230 DEVRFDLIEALAY
+230 EFDLIAALAY

-258 DDHADLKRWS
+258 SDHGDLKRWS

-274 TGSSVAHPDLA
+274 TGSSVAHPHLA
-285 RELDTALAQ
+285 RELDVALGE

-300 ALVAD
+300 GLVAE
-305 RRREPRDDLLSDL
+305 RRRRPRDDLLSDL
-318 VVAVDEGERLTVDEL
+318 VAAVDEGDRLTEDEL

-352 GNGTLSLLRHPEQ
+352 GNGTLALLRHPDQ
-365 LAVLRRQPDLI
+365 LELLRRRPELL
-376 PGAVEELLRYDSP
+376 PGAIEELLRYDSP

-397 TRDIVIGGREIPKG
+397 TRDIVIGGRGIPKG

-442 PMSFGGGPHY
+442 PASFGGGPHY
-452 CIGAALARLEGRI
+452 CIGAALARLEGRV
-465 AFETL
+465 AFEAL
-470 LGRFEHLEIAEG
+470 LDRFDELRLADS
-482 FENRWHP
+482 FEDRWHP
-489 NVAFRGLVELPLRGV
+489 NVAFRGLVQLPLRGV
-504 PAAR
+504 RAAR

>member
-1 MTSATVVGPA
+1 MSLATVVGPA
-11 DMAPGPLPDGDE
+11 DLAPGVLPDGDE

-32 AFTTDPYPTYERLR
+32 SFTTDPYPTYARLR
-46 QEAPVY
+46 AEAPVY

-58 QWLVTH
+58 QWLVTR

-72 RTWEIFSSVGWDAF
+72 RTWEIFSSVGWDSF

-95 RPEIPTVIDHY
+95 RPEIPTVIDHF

-134 IATLE
+134 IAMLE
-139 DRIRARAEQLLDDLD
+139 DRVRARAAGLLDDLGD
-154 GGVGGGHSGGVGE
+154 GDGDGD
-167 NNRGGIAGG
+167 
-176 ISGGV
+176 
-181 AGESAGGTSDGNGR
+181 SDGDGS
-195 GAGDGNGRGA
+195 GNGKGT
-205 GDGNAGGSGSRG
+205 GG
-217 EGAGGDG
+217 EI
-224 AGAGAR
+224 
-230 DEVRFDLIEALAY
+230 EFDLIATLAY

-258 DDHADLKRWS
+258 SDHGDLKRWS

-274 TGSSVAHPDLA
+274 TGSSVAHADLA
-285 RELDTALAQ
+285 RVLDGALAE

-300 ALVAD
+300 GLVAE
-305 RRREPRDDLLSDL
+305 RRRRPRDDLLSDL
-318 VVAVDEGERLTVDEL
+318 VAAVDDGERLTEDEL

-352 GNGTLSLLRHPEQ
+352 GNGMLALLRHPDQ
-365 LAVLRRQPDLI
+365 LELLRRRPELL
-376 PGAVEELLRYDSP
+376 PGAIEELLRYDSP

-397 TRDIVIGGREIPKG
+397 TRDIVIGGRDIPKG

-452 CIGAALARLEGRI
+452 CIGAALARLEGRV

-470 LGRFEHLEIAEG
+470 LDRFDDLRLAES
-482 FENRWHP
+482 FEDRWHP

-504 PAAR
+504 PAGR

>member
-1 MTSATVVGPA
+1 MSLATVVGPA
-11 DMAPGPLPDGDE
+11 DLAPGVLPDGDE

-32 AFTTDPYPTYERLR
+32 SFTTDPYPTYARLR
-46 QEAPVY
+46 AEAPVY

-58 QWLVTH
+58 QWLVTR

-72 RTWEIFSSVGWDAF
+72 RTWEIFSSVGWDSF

-95 RPEIPTVIDHY
+95 RPEIPTVIDHFR
-106 KTVNIS
+106 TVNIS

-134 IATLE
+134 IAMLE
-139 DRIRARAEQLLDDLD
+139 DRVRARAAGLLDDLGD
-154 GGVGGGHSGGVGE
+154 GDGDGDGDGS
-167 NNRGGIAGG
+167 
-176 ISGGV
+176 
-181 AGESAGGTSDGNGR
+181 GNGK
-195 GAGDGNGRGA
+195 GT
-205 GDGNAGGSGSRG
+205 GG
-217 EGAGGDG
+217 EI
-224 AGAGAR
+224 
-230 DEVRFDLIEALAY
+230 EFDLIATLAY

-258 DDHADLKRWS
+258 SDHGDLKRWS

-274 TGSSVAHPDLA
+274 TGSSVAHADLA
-285 RELDTALAQ
+285 RVLDGALAE

-300 ALVAD
+300 GLVAE
-305 RRREPRDDLLSDL
+305 RRRRPRDDLLSDL
-318 VVAVDEGERLTVDEL
+318 VAAVDDGERLTEDEL

-352 GNGTLSLLRHPEQ
+352 GNGMLALLRHPDQ
-365 LAVLRRQPDLI
+365 LELLRRRPELL
-376 PGAVEELLRYDSP
+376 PGAIEELLRYDSP

-397 TRDIVIGGREIPKG
+397 TRDIVIGGRDIPKG

-452 CIGAALARLEGRI
+452 CIGAALARLEGRV

-470 LGRFEHLEIAEG
+470 LDRFDDLRLGDG
-482 FENRWHP
+482 FEDRWHP

-504 PAAR
+504 PAGR